1 MGPESTGEK
10 GGLEMSCQRCGGVL
24 ATDLADAMHELVCAM
39 VVIEGRHCH
48 CDDVED
54 PVQTNLP
61 REAVGLSRGSRLKPL
76 LRKGDHNDSLWEKSA
91 GG

>member
-1 MGPESTGEK
+1 
-10 GGLEMSCQRCGGVL
+10 MSCQRCGGVL
-24 ATDLADAMHELVCAM
+24 ATELADAMRDLVCGM

-61 REAVGLSRGSRLKPL
+61 RKVVGALAGESPETTH
-76 LRKGDHNDSLWEKSA
+76 RKGDHNDELWEKSA